1 LREGWEK
8 GREEG
13 RKEGI
18 QQGKYAAAL
27 EMIIMN
33 LSVSVTK
40 LSKEELNEIA
50 NKLMIERCLVPL
62 EV

>member
-1 LREGWEK
+1 LRDQLSNLRDERRVGREEGLREGWEK

-27 EMIIMN
+27 EMIVMN

-40 LSKEELNEIA
+40 LRKN
-50 NKLMIERCLVPL
+50 
-62 EV
+62 